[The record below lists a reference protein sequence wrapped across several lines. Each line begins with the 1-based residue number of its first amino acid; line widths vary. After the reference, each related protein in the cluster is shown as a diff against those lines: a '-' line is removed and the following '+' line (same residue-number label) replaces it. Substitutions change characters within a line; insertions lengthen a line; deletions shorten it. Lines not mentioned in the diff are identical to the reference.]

1 MKVNKISKE
10 KIFGKFHLTIEMNLK
25 SLKQKLIFM
34 LWLNLYSSFIKKS
47 KIKLNNKVSS
57 FKFHP
62 MIKLIAEFDHNVQ
75 NGEENVHPFQITE
88 FYQIL

>member
-1 MKVNKISKE
+1 MLCSIYTA
-10 KIFGKFHLTIEMNLK
+10 HLL
-25 SLKQKLIFM
+25 
-34 LWLNLYSSFIKKS
+34 KKS

-88 FYQIL
+88 FYPDFIIGNASSGKEFISLNYPDTLIDEDNSWQKN